1 MKTYIINGALQGIG
15 YETLVYFAKKGCNI
29 IACAHKYSDDFEHNC
44 EKLEVEYGV
53 NINRFYCDF
62 NDSNDIKILANS
74 IRKLKVEIDGLVN
87 LVGIAKDANFQMV
100 NSQDLINIYNLNV
113 VSNLYFTQLITKI
126 LIRQNFGSI
135 LFVSSISAID
145 GNHGQL
151 NYSSSKGALISATK
165 TLSKELGSKNIRVN
179 CIAPGVINTS
189 MNEIVP
195 QEIIDEKITSSSLK
209 RIGEAVEVSSTIYF
223 LLSGES
229 SFITGQVLRIDGG
242 I

>member
-29 IACAHKYSDDFEHNC
+29 IACAHKYSDDFELNC

-53 NINRFYCDF
+53 SIKRFYCDF

-74 IRKLKVEIDGLVN
+74 IRKLKVEIYGLVN

-242 I
+242 M

>member
-15 YETLVYFAKKGCNI
+15 YETLVYFARKGCNL
-29 IACAHKYSDDFEHNC
+29 IACAHKYSDDFEFNC
-44 EKLEVEYGV
+44 NKLEVENG
-53 NINRFYCDF
+53 ISIKRFYCDF

-74 IRKLKVEIDGLVN
+74 IRKLKVEIHGLVN

-100 NSQDLINIYNLNV
+100 KPQDLINIYNLNV
-113 VSNLYFTQLITKI
+113 VSNLYFTQLITKL

-145 GNHGQL
+145 GNQGQL
-151 NYSSSKGALISATK
+151 NYSSSKGSLVSATK
-165 TLSKELGSKNIRVN
+165 TLSKELGLQNIRVN

-195 QEIIDEKITSSSLK
+195 QEIIEEKISSSSLK
-209 RIGEAVEVSSTIYF
+209 RIGEPVEVSSTIYF
-223 LLSGES
+223 LLSDES

-242 I
+242 M